1 MLKFRFRMLRI
12 YLRTVE
18 VELNKIVKVIIEVC
32 VRVKSKRKKKKK
44 KSLGLNIIKKFS
56 DKFFSLE
63 L

>member
-32 VRVKSKRKKKKK
+32 VRVKSKRKKK
-44 KSLGLNIIKKFS
+44 SLGLNIIKKFS

>member
-18 VELNKIVKVIIEVC
+18 VELNKIVKIIIE
-32 VRVKSKRKKKKK
+32 VRVKSKRKKKK

>member
-1 MLKFRFRMLRI
+1 MLRI

-44 KSLGLNIIKKFS
+44 SLGLNIIKKFS